1 MTGTTVR
8 RAEQAD
14 ADAVLA
20 VDHMPDGDEEVRRA
34 IRESRCLVAEVD
46 GRIVGFCITG
56 GFFGYDFLQL
66 LRVAP
71 NYRRR
76 GIGTALVKAWEESSH
91 TPKLFT
97 STNESNVAMQRLCEQ
112 LGYVRSGVIGHL
124 DEGDPEVVYFK
135 PASDSHA

>member
-1 MTGTTVR
+1 MR
-8 RAEQAD
+8 RFGEQSANPGAWSRRSTAES
-14 ADAVLA
+14 LA
-20 VDHMPDGDEEVRRA
+20 SASPA
-34 IRESRCLVAEVD
+34 A
-46 GRIVGFCITG
+46 
-56 GFFGYDFLQL
+56 FFGYDFLQL